1 MSQWSYATATDERLA
16 VLNKELGKGDTL
28 DVIKWAYQ
36 TFSDDLIYSCS
47 FGAEA
52 MVLIDMISDV
62 KKDAK
67 IVFLDTHLHFQ
78 ETYDLIEKIRERYPE
93 LQITV
98 KQPQLT
104 LEQQAAQYGDELWL
118 RQPDQCC
125 QIRKVEP
132 MDQALR
138 GAVAWM
144 SGLRR
149 EQSATRANVQFVNRD
164 EKFESLK
171 ICPLIHWKSEEVWQY
186 IRIFELPYNALHD
199 QSYPSIGCA
208 PCTRAVAPGEDER
221 AGRWATHSG
230 KTECGLHVAK

>member
-16 VLNKELGKGDTL
+16 VLNKELGGGDTL

-78 ETYDLIEKIRERYPE
+78 ETYDLIEKIRARYPK

-138 GAVAWM
+138 GAVAWL

-221 AGRWATHSG
+221 AGRWAAHSG
-230 KTECGLHVAK
+230 KTECGLHLAK

>member
-1 MSQWSYATATDERLA
+1 MSHWSYATATDERLA
-16 VLNKELGKGDTL
+16 AINAELAKGDTL

-36 TFSDDLIYSCS
+36 TFGDELIYSCS

-62 KKDAK
+62 KKNAA

-78 ETYDLIEKIRERYPE
+78 ETYDLIEKVRARYPH
-93 LQITV
+93 LRITV
-98 KQPQLT
+98 KEPKLSLT
-104 LEQQAAQYGDELWL
+104 QQAAAYGEELWQ
-118 RQPDQCC
+118 RQPDLCC
-125 QIRKVEP
+125 QLRKVEP
-132 MDQALR
+132 MEQALR
-138 GAVAWM
+138 GAAAWL

-149 EQSATRANVQFVNRD
+149 EQSQTRAHVQFVNRD

-186 IRIFELPYNALHD
+186 IRIFELPYNDLHD
-199 QSYPSIGCA
+199 RQYPSIGCA
-208 PCTRAVAPGEDER
+208 PCTRAVAPGEDPR
-221 AGRWATHSG
+221 AGRWATHAG